1 MRAIIYC
8 RKSTDRDDM
17 QVQSIDT
24 QLNWCLDYCKEQNFT
39 IVETILE
46 AKSAKQPWRE
56 GFNKMIMML
65 EKWEVD
71 TIVTLHLDRLTRNA
85 VDEWTLKWYA
95 QSRKIKEIHCKEWIF
110 TWDQV
115 LMLSIHFWFS
125 NQYIVDLRKKV
136 VEWINTKV
144 QSWWIVSRVPLWYS
158 NNKETRWADI
168 DTSRSHYIKR
178 IFEMRAEWH
187 SYDLI
192 TNVITE
198 EWLKTKKWRN
208 LPRSV
213 IERMIKNPF
222 YYGVLDYAG
231 ELYEGKHK
239 PLISKQLWDKA
250 NEFWRWITYIKDREL
265 TPLKWKVIHKETWNP
280 MCTSLLKKK
289 YIYFHTHSRSLS
301 KTKIRYNQDNLVKI
315 FDENIRL
322 YSIPAKY
329 KKDVKE
335 WIQDFHTEK
344 MNYNKKKRDTLN
356 VRLATLQNEKTSLI
370 KMRSN
375 WEITAD
381 EFIELKNNLINEIQE
396 IKNHLIQIDTYDDD
410 ILANFQNMVELLVEL
425 EDKRK
430 TMSMEQKV
438 WIINN
443 IVVEL
448 KIDNKKRLYIE
459 ENPFFKALQ
468 KVNFN
473 KWWSQRDS
481 NSCPSRMPE
490 CFYYYILFW

>member
-144 QSWWIVSRVPLWYS
+144 QSWWIVWKTPIWYK
-158 NNKETRWADI
+158 NNKETRWADV
-168 DTSRSHYIKR
+168 DDSTAHFVNR
-178 IFEMRAEWH
+178 IFELRSDWKSF
-187 SYDLI
+187 SYIADI
-192 TNVITE
+192 INK
-198 EWLKTKKWRN
+198 EWLRTKKWN
-208 LPRSV
+208 LVPRSV

-222 YYGVLDYAG
+222 YYGVIEYAW
-231 ELYEGKHK
+231 ELYEWKHQA
-239 PLISKQLWDKA
+239 LISRQLWEKA
-250 NEFWRWITYIKDREL
+250 NQLSRWITYVTDRDLSPIKWIV
-265 TPLKWKVIHKETWNP
+265 KHKETWTIL
-280 MCTSLLKKK
+280 CASLIKKK
-289 YIYFHTHSRSLS
+289 YVYFHLHWDTKKSLW
-301 KTKIRYNQDNLVKI
+301 YNQNEIIKA
-315 FDENIRL
+315 FDKNILL
-322 YSIPAKY
+322 YSIPEENKQ
-329 KKDVKE
+329 DVKDWLKE
-335 WIQDFHTEK
+335 YHLKEIDI
-344 MNYNKKKRDTLN
+344 NDKKRKTYQK
-356 VRLATLQNEKTSLI
+356 REKELQKQKSSLI
-370 KMRSN
+370 QMRSVG
-375 WEITAD
+375 EITS
-381 EFIELKNNLINEIQE
+381 EELIELKNNLTNELIDLNEKIQE
-396 IKNHLIQIDTYDDD
+396 LNKKDDVLISNLDKT
-410 ILANFQNMVELLVEL
+410 VELLVEL
-425 EDKRK
+425 QYKRK
-430 TMSMEQKV
+430 LLSKEQKLDT
-438 WIINN
+438 INYM
-443 IVVEL
+443 VVEL
-448 KIDNKKRLYIE
+448 LIDDKKGLHIV
-459 ENPFFKALQ
+459 ENSLFKALR
-468 KVNFN
+468 KGNCL
-473 KWWSQRDS
+473 KWWIERDS
-481 NSCPSRMPE
+481 NPRP
-490 CFYYYILFW
+490 WP

>member
-1 MRAIIYC
+1 MRTIIYC

-46 AKSAKQPWRE
+46 SKSAKQPWRE

-95 QSRKIKEIHCKEWIF
+95 QNRKIQSIHCKEWIF
-110 TWDQV
+110 TGDQV

-136 VEWINTKV
+136 IEWINTKV
-144 QSWWIVSRVPLWYS
+144 QSWWIVSRVPLWYV
-158 NNKETRWADI
+158 NNKDTRQADI
-168 DTSRSHYIKR
+168 DEERDHFIKKVFELRSEWAS
-178 IFEMRAEWH
+178 FEA
-187 SYDLI
+187 
-192 TNVITE
+192 ITE
-198 EWLKTKKWRN
+198 FITKEGLRTKKGRKV
-208 LPRSV
+208 PKSV

-222 YYGVLDYAG
+222 YYGVLEYAW
-231 ELYEGKHK
+231 ELYEWKHE
-239 PLISKQLWDKA
+239 PLISKQLWDRA
-250 NEFWRWITYIKDREL
+250 NEFWRWVTYVTDRDL
-265 TPLKWKVIHKETWNP
+265 TPLKWKVFHKETWTS
-280 MCTSLLKKK
+280 MCTSLLKKR
-289 YIYFHTHSRSLS
+289 YIYFHMHARSWVKLW
-301 KTKIRYNQDNLVKI
+301 YNQEALIKV
-315 FDENIRL
+315 FDENIWL
-322 YSIPAKY
+322 YSIPEKY
-329 KKDVKE
+329 KQQVIDG
-335 WIQDFHTEK
+335 IRDFYSEK
-344 MNYNKKKRDTLN
+344 ITYNKKKIDSLN
-356 VRLATLQNEKTSLI
+356 KRLTTLQNEKTSLI

-381 EFIELKNNLINEIQE
+381 EFIEMKNTLINDISE
-396 IKNHLIQIDTYDDD
+396 IKDQIIKLDTNDDD
-410 ILANFQNMVELLVEL
+410 ILDNFQNMVELLVDL
-425 EDKRK
+425 STKWK
-430 TMSMEQKV
+430 TMSSSHKV

-448 KIDNKKRLYIE
+448 KIDNKKRLYVE

-473 KWWSQRDS
+473 KWWS
-481 NSCPSRMPE
+481 
-490 CFYYYILFW
+490 